1 MGCGE
6 RDSRLNGNDDVFGNL
21 SELIT
26 ALQNVKSLLGDLPV
40 TVDRIRMIDIEIIDD
55 DEGNPESINLY

>member
-1 MGCGE
+1 MIFT
-6 RDSRLNGNDDVFGNL
+6 VK
-21 SELIT
+21 
-26 ALQNVKSLLGDLPV
+26 NVKSLLGDLPV